1 MPEMYIA
8 TAKKAMTGAASGM
21 LTTTVVLNLQILLVQ
36 IFK

>member
-8 TAKKAMTGAASGM
+8 TAKKAMTGVAGGM